1 MAGNK
6 NPAVHSVSQLQT
18 GQLHVLTGQG
28 YAEVGPTGAVPLLD
42 SIVWNLAASWSH
54 QIKTSYPDRPLGMR
68 EVTHLRTTVYF
79 LPDGFS
85 QFVCL
90 VPTSRATIVP
100 HILTP
105 STAFLQVGL
114 FAFGRECPNAWED
127 PFFLPKMK
135 PAG

>member
-28 YAEVGPTGAVPLLD
+28 YAEAGPTGAVPLLD

-85 QFVCL
+85 QFGYHCSSHSHTFYRLSSSGIVCL
-90 VPTSRATIVP
+90 RQGMS
-100 HILTP
+100 
-105 STAFLQVGL
+105 
-114 FAFGRECPNAWED
+114 
-127 PFFLPKMK
+127 
-135 PAG
+135 